1 MRETYFEKSEVLNGF
16 INDITKSRN
25 KVFCSGEGGENGEHM
40 MFLIKDGETLNG
52 GWVETFKDERRFDTM
67 KDTMS

>member
-25 KVFCSGEGGENGEHM
+25 KVFWSGEGGENGEHM
-40 MFLIKDGETLNG
+40 MFLIKEGETLNG

>member
-16 INDITKSRN
+16 INDITKSGN
-25 KVFCSGEGGENGEHM
+25 KVFCSREGGENGEHI
-40 MFLIKDGETLNG
+40 MFLIKEGETLNG
-52 GWVETFKDERRFDTM
+52 GWVETFKDERRFDTI